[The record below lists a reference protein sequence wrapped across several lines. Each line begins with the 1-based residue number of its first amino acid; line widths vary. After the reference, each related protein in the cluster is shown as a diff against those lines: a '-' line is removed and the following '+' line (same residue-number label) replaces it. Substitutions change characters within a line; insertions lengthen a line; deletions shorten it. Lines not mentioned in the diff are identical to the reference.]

1 MSNQPKKLS
10 LEKQEQIN
18 ALKDE
23 RKKLRQK
30 LADIE
35 ADYRK
40 GLTSDSEDQ
49 AVELEN
55 ADVLAGIAKALSEEL
70 TRVEERLAEFE

>member
-1 MSNQPKKLS
+1 MSNQPTNLS
-10 LEKQEQIN
+10 TNKQEQISG
-18 ALKDE
+18 LKEE

-40 GLTSDSEDQ
+40 GLTSDSDDQ

-55 ADVLAGIAKALSEEL
+55 ADVLAGIAKAVSEEL
-70 TRVEERLAEFE
+70 ARVEERLAELE